1 MQLFVSTLNFVIF
14 NFEGL
19 KLFLKIFTITT
30 VKMNLCDQ
38 TEAFKHKA
46 SLSP

>member
-19 KLFLKIFTITT
+19 KLFLKIFNYNYHLKNEP
-30 VKMNLCDQ
+30 V
-38 TEAFKHKA
+38 
-46 SLSP
+46 